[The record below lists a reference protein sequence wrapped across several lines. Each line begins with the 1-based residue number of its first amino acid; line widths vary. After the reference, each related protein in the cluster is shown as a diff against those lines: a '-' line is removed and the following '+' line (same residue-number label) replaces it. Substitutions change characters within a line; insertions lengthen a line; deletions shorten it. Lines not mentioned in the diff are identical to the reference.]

1 MTRDASKNTMKDSST
16 DCFCV
21 NPFLEV
27 NVTPAGSVRPC
38 CAFVP
43 FIALDGRPMS
53 VYEHSIEEIWNSE
66 AMRSVRRKLTEGEPV
81 KECSYCY
88 NQEKV
93 GVRSMRVDGSQAWE
107 AGWVNPR
114 GDTIDNMKARAR
126 ANDFRVPDGPEW
138 IDLDVGNLCNLK
150 CRMCRSLSSSKIAE
164 DPVHSRWTGDFE
176 MPARWQGLAM
186 AIAPRRVLGI
196 AYEGISGLDRSTSPP
211 VGWMQGVA
219 TIRLKMPAEKV
230 SVIQV
235 KLRAATAQR
244 CPLEIFVNEVPVY
257 RGELSGAALTQ
268 TFELPPQVMEAG
280 ELTLRIES
288 PARAGIEEVTLFRPQ
303 TGKSKVEFS
312 RLSSG
317 KQWFQDDD
325 FLFNDLLY
333 KIDNVVKINFIG
345 GEPLLIKEVRS
356 IMKHLISRGA
366 ANNITLSMST
376 NGTITDDEWCDIAA
390 QFKSVA
396 IAVSLD
402 GFANVNDYIRYPS
415 KWDSIEPNIRRL
427 QRIKN
432 AYVYANVT
440 VQAYNMLHIPALAQ
454 FCEDMDLDL
463 RYHFLEIP
471 NHLSC
476 LVMPPE
482 ARIAAARKMRNFAM
496 ANAPDATTR
505 VRRTMYVRDTMLKL
519 AAILEENDKPADPKL
534 LNAFMI
540 FTNDL
545 DADRRQDFASVN
557 GELKE
562 LILAYGAPWNAQTSR
577 PGLCFGEQSTET
589 LYHGLWGCD

>member
-1 MTRDASKNTMKDSST
+1 MTGDTSKNAKSDVST

-38 CAFVP
+38 CAFANPDVRTDATIAP
-43 FIALDGRPMS
+43 FIALDGRSMS
-53 VYEHSIEEIWNSE
+53 VYEHTIEEIWNSE

-93 GVRSMRVDGSQAWE
+93 GARSMRIDGSRAWE
-107 AGWVNPR
+107 AGWLNPR
-114 GDTIDNMKARAR
+114 SETIEDMKAKAR

-150 CRMCRSLSSSKIAE
+150 CRMCNSLSSSRIAD
-164 DPVHSRWTGDFE
+164 DPVHSRWTHDFE
-176 MPARWQGLAM
+176 VPARWQGLAM
-186 AIAPRRVLGI
+186 TVAPRRVLGV

-211 VGWMQGVA
+211 VAWMQGVA
-219 TIRLKMPAEKV
+219 TVRLKTPAEKV
-230 SVIQV
+230 SNIQV
-235 KLRAATAQR
+235 KLRPAGAQR
-244 CPLEIFVNEVPVY
+244 SPLHIFVNNVPVY
-257 RGELSGAALTQ
+257 LGELSGTALTQ
-268 TFELPPQVMEAG
+268 IFELPTQVMEAD

-288 PARAGIEEVTLFRPQ
+288 PARAGVEEVKLFRAQ
-303 TGKSKVEFS
+303 KGKSNVAVS

-317 KQWFQDDD
+317 KQWFQDDK
-325 FLFNDLLY
+325 FIINDLLY

-356 IMKHLISRGA
+356 IMEYLISRGVA
-366 ANNITLSMST
+366 KNITLSMTT
-376 NGTITDDEWCDIAA
+376 NGTIVDDEWCDLAA
-390 QFKSVA
+390 QFKTAV

-415 KWDSIEPNIRRL
+415 RWDSIEPNIARL
-427 QRIKN
+427 KCIQN
-432 AYVYANVT
+432 SYVYINMT
-440 VQAYNMLHIPALAQ
+440 VQAYNMLHVSALARY
-454 FCEDMDLDL
+454 CEEMDLDL

-476 LVMPPE
+476 LVMPRE
-482 ARIAAARKMRNFAM
+482 ARIAAAQKMRNFAM
-496 ANAPDATTR
+496 ANAHDTTAR
-505 VRRTMYVRDTMLKL
+505 VHRTMYISETILEL

-534 LNAFMI
+534 LSDFMI

-545 DADRRQDFASVN
+545 DADRCQDFASVN

-562 LILAYGAPWNAQTSR
+562 LILAYGAPWNAQTSQ
-577 PGLCFGEQSTET
+577 PGF
-589 LYHGLWGCD
+589 